1 MSGNSVPSDAVALD
15 MVKPLLVSRA
25 SLHRANRKATC
36 WLFFREVGIQPEK
49 DGASGM
55 ETLLGCRCCQP
66 NVVDSTTWASVWANR
81 SGLVKYSDLIGTS
94 EMRAHVKSRHRGEAL
109 ALERTIAY
117 VMPHFK
123 EEDAVGVGGEEALA
137 TGSTGKRSVPGGSAM
152 VEPKRM
158 KAEASEEILQT
169 IGEIEG
175 TIGALSE
182 TVEALKRKVDSAL

>member
-25 SLHRANRKATC
+25 SLHRTNRKATC
-36 WLFFREVGIQPEK
+36 WLFFREVGIQPEE
-49 DGASGM
+49 DSAPGM
-55 ETLLGCRCCQP
+55 ETLLACRCCQP
-66 NVVDSTTWASVWANR
+66 NVVDSATWASVWANR

-109 ALERTIAY
+109 ALERTIAF
-117 VMPHFK
+117 VTPHFK
-123 EEDAVGVGGEEALA
+123 DEGVVGVGGDEALA
-137 TGSTGKRSVPGGSAM
+137 MGSTGKRSVPEGSATM
-152 VEPKRM
+152 EPKKM
-158 KAEASEEILQT
+158 KAEANEDIFQT